1 MIKLLI
7 CTYSTSHAVRIFFK
21 EVFMIN
27 KTDYETVAFNQLEML
42 RNEINRTKMN
52 RKLFNKI
59 DNYYVLCIYEQ
70 QKIASNDHNSKAITL
85 TKNVISSSFVIWDH
99 TYKESEQLFMNLR
112 ITSRNRVII
121 EISKNI
127 VSLLLQKYE
136 DHLTEAQ
143 RNKSTHNTALLFE
156 QYVHRVEEMI
166 KANTFLGDD
175 TVWEELC
182 SWSQVYLTEWILEE
196 LESMYGFDTM
206 FQMSTQEL
214 NELFYQQLTKNLASN
229 ETFLSKYTNLV
240 NNYMTDWFY
249 KISAAMKLADLTAAE
264 IEGMLQIATPNNQ
277 DALSL
282 SKMITSTLGVDQHLH
297 VMNNAPYQY
306 VREALYKN
314 SFHRLDN
321 TPWPTTPLY
330 KGNLE
335 GIIQIRPFHI
345 SEVAIPPQWLIEKA
359 YNQAQQLTDLDV
371 DMFDALCSIF
381 LSKARHTEDII
392 EIHFND
398 LLMIRGLKPKLG
410 GEGRRGGYEQQ
421 QKDKVLQSLTKI
433 QSLWLELNKATV
445 YEKGKAVQTQLQGRT
460 FLFVDD
466 NRNEYDI
473 AKLDKQKTFT
483 FTVDKVFT
491 KYLYGSGR
499 QIALLP
505 IQTLHYNPYSQKW
518 EKRLAR
524 YLSWRWRTQARKG
537 DFLQP
542 NKIRTLLEAIGETV
556 NERTPSRTRDRLEKA
571 LDQLLEDGVLSAWHY
586 HKWDES
592 IANNKGWVRL
602 WLDSTI
608 LVEPPEIIKEQYRSI
623 EKTKNTV
630 HYAIDIQDNAQHKA
644 KGATIGKQL
653 RSIRKQFDLSLLQVA
668 EELEISS
675 SYISNIERGIKT
687 PSVKIQNNINR
698 WLQKFY

>member
-1 MIKLLI
+1 
-7 CTYSTSHAVRIFFK
+7 
-21 EVFMIN
+21 MIN
-27 KTDYETVAFNQLEML
+27 KNDYENVAFNQLEML

-52 RKLFNKI
+52 RNLFNKI

-70 QKIASNDHNSKAITL
+70 QKIASNDNTTKAITL
-85 TKNVISSSFVIWDH
+85 TKNVISNSFVIWDR

-112 ITSRNRVII
+112 ISSRNRVII
-121 EISKNI
+121 EIAKNI
-127 VSLLLQKYE
+127 VSFLLQKYE
-136 DHLTEAQ
+136 DQLNESQ
-143 RNKSTHNTALLFE
+143 KRKSTHRNALQLE
-156 QYVHRVEEMI
+156 KYVLRMEHII
-166 KANTFLGDD
+166 KANTFLGED
-175 TVWEELC
+175 TAWEEFC
-182 SWSQVYLTEWILEE
+182 SWFQVYLTEWVLEE
-196 LESMYGFDTM
+196 LESLIGYEMMD
-206 FQMSTQEL
+206 QMSNEEL
-214 NELFYQQLTKNLASN
+214 NEVFYQQMTKNLSSN
-229 ETFLSKYTNLV
+229 DTFISKYTNIV
-240 NNYMTDWFY
+240 NNYMTEWFHN
-249 KISAAMKLADLTAAE
+249 IIASMKLAVLTVEE
-264 IEGMLQIATPNNQ
+264 IESMLQITASKNQ
-277 DALSL
+277 DSQPL
-282 SKMITSTLGVDQHLH
+282 SKTIAFTLGVEHHLH

-314 SFHRLDN
+314 SFQN
-321 TPWPTTPLY
+321 IETTPWPTTPLY

-335 GIIQIRPFHI
+335 GIIQIRPYHTTEHSF
-345 SEVAIPPQWLIEKA
+345 ATQLLIEKA
-359 YNQAQQLTDLDV
+359 HNQAQNLTDLDV

-381 LSKARHTEDII
+381 LSKARYTEDII
-392 EIHFND
+392 EIHFTD

-460 FLFVDD
+460 FLFVDH

-473 AKLDKQKTFT
+473 AQLDNQKTFT

-524 YLSWRWRTQARKG
+524 YFSWRWRTQARKG

-542 NKIRTLLEAIGETV
+542 NKIRTLLEAIGENV

-586 HKWDES
+586 HKWDET

-602 WLDSTI
+602 WLDATI

-623 EKTKNTV
+623 EKTKSTT
-630 HYAIDIQDNAQHKA
+630 HYALDFQDSAQHKA
-644 KGATIGKQL
+644 KGATIGNQL
-653 RSIRKQFDLSLLQVA
+653 RAIRKQFNLSLLQVS
-668 EELEISS
+668 EELEISP
-675 SYISNIERGIKT
+675 SYISNIERGVKT
-687 PSVKIQNNINR
+687 PSVKIQTNISR
-698 WLQKFY
+698 WLQKFI

>member
-1 MIKLLI
+1 
-7 CTYSTSHAVRIFFK
+7 
-21 EVFMIN
+21 MIN
-27 KTDYETVAFNQLEML
+27 KNDYENVAFNQLEML

-52 RKLFNKI
+52 RNLFNKI

-70 QKIASNDHNSKAITL
+70 QKIASNDNTTKAITL
-85 TKNVISSSFVIWDH
+85 TKNVISNSFVIWDR

-112 ITSRNRVII
+112 ISSRNRVIT
-121 EISKNI
+121 EIAKNI
-127 VSLLLQKYE
+127 VAFLLQKYE
-136 DHLTEAQ
+136 DQLNESQ
-143 RNKSTHNTALLFE
+143 KRKSTHRNALPFE
-156 QYVHRVEEMI
+156 KYVHRMEHII
-166 KANTFLGDD
+166 KANTFLGED
-175 TVWEELC
+175 TAWEEFC
-182 SWSQVYLTEWILEE
+182 SWFQVYLTEWVLEE
-196 LESMYGFDTM
+196 LESLIGYEMMD
-206 FQMSTQEL
+206 QMSNQEL
-214 NELFYQQLTKNLASN
+214 NEVFYQQMTKNLSSN
-229 ETFLSKYTNLV
+229 DTFISKYTNIV
-240 NNYMTDWFY
+240 NNYMTEWFHN
-249 KISAAMKLADLTAAE
+249 IIESMKLAILTVEE
-264 IEGMLQIATPNNQ
+264 IESMLQITTPKNQ
-277 DALSL
+277 GALPLSKTIALSL
-282 SKMITSTLGVDQHLH
+282 GVEHHLH

-314 SFHRLDN
+314 SFQN
-321 TPWPTTPLY
+321 IETTPWPTTPLY

-335 GIIQIRPFHI
+335 GIIQIRPYHTTENPF
-345 SEVAIPPQWLIEKA
+345 ATQLLIEKA
-359 YNQAQQLTDLDV
+359 HNQAQNLTDLDV

-381 LSKARHTEDII
+381 LSKARYTEDII
-392 EIHFND
+392 EIHFTD
-398 LLMIRGLKPKLG
+398 LLVIRGLKPKLG

-460 FLFVDD
+460 FLFVDH

-473 AKLDKQKTFT
+473 AQLDKQKTLT

-524 YLSWRWRTQARKG
+524 YFSWRWRTQARKG

-542 NKIRTLLEAIGETV
+542 NKIRTLLEAIGENV

-586 HKWDES
+586 HKWDET

-608 LVEPPEIIKEQYRSI
+608 LVEPPEIIKNQYRSI
-623 EKTKNTV
+623 EKTKSTT
-630 HYAIDIQDNAQHKA
+630 HYALDFQDSAQHKA
-644 KGATIGKQL
+644 KGATFGNQL
-653 RSIRKQFDLSLLQVA
+653 RAIRKQFNLSLLQVS
-668 EELEISS
+668 EELEISP
-675 SYISNIERGIKT
+675 SYISNIERGVKT
-687 PSVKIQNNINR
+687 PSVKIQNNISR
-698 WLQKFY
+698 WLQKFI

>member
-1 MIKLLI
+1 
-7 CTYSTSHAVRIFFK
+7 
-21 EVFMIN
+21 MIN
-27 KTDYETVAFNQLEML
+27 KNDYENVAFNQLEML

-52 RKLFNKI
+52 RNLFNKI

-70 QKIASNDHNSKAITL
+70 QKIASNDHATKASTL
-85 TKNVISSSFVIWDH
+85 TKNVITNSFVIWDH

-112 ITSRNRVII
+112 ISSRNRVIT
-121 EISKNI
+121 EIAKNI
-127 VSLLLQKYE
+127 VSFLLQQYE
-136 DHLTEAQ
+136 DQLNESQ
-143 RNKSTHNTALLFE
+143 KRKSTHRNALQVE
-156 QYVHRVEEMI
+156 KYIHRMENMI
-166 KANTFLGDD
+166 KANTFLGED
-175 TVWEELC
+175 TAWEEFC
-182 SWSQVYLTEWILEE
+182 SWFQVYLTEWVLEE
-196 LESMYGFDTM
+196 LESLIGYDMM
-206 FQMSTQEL
+206 NQMSNEDL
-214 NELFYQQLTKNLASN
+214 NEVFYQQMTKNLSSN
-229 ETFLSKYTNLV
+229 DMFISKYTNIV
-240 NNYMTDWFY
+240 NNYMTEWFHN
-249 KISAAMKLADLTAAE
+249 IIESMKLAILTTEE
-264 IEGMLQIATPNNQ
+264 IESMLQITIPKNH
-277 DALSL
+277 DTLPLSKSIALSL
-282 SKMITSTLGVDQHLH
+282 GVEQHLH

-314 SFHRLDN
+314 NFQRIEN

-335 GIIQIRPFHI
+335 GIIQIRPFQPTEH
-345 SEVAIPPQWLIEKA
+345 SFATQLLIEKA
-359 YNQAQQLTDLDV
+359 QNQAQSLTDLDV

-381 LSKARHTEDII
+381 LSKARYTEDII
-392 EIHFND
+392 EIHFTD

-460 FLFVDD
+460 FLFVDH

-473 AKLDKQKTFT
+473 AQLDKHKTFT

-524 YLSWRWRTQARKG
+524 YFSWRWRTQARKG

-542 NKIRTLLEAIGETV
+542 NKIRTLLEAIGENV

-586 HKWDES
+586 HKWDET

-608 LVEPPEIIKEQYRSI
+608 LVEPPEIIKDQYRSI
-623 EKTKNTV
+623 EKTKSSS
-630 HYAIDIQDNAQHKA
+630 HYSINFQDSAQHKA
-644 KGATIGKQL
+644 KGVTIGNQL
-653 RSIRKQFDLSLLQVA
+653 RAIRKQFNLSLLQVS
-668 EELEISS
+668 EELEISP
-675 SYISNIERGIKT
+675 SYISNIERGVKT
-687 PSVKIQNNINR
+687 PSVKIQNNISR
-698 WLQKFY
+698 WMQKFM

>member
-1 MIKLLI
+1 
-7 CTYSTSHAVRIFFK
+7 
-21 EVFMIN
+21 MIN
-27 KTDYETVAFNQLEML
+27 KNDYENVAFNQLEML

-52 RKLFNKI
+52 RNLFNKI

-70 QKIASNDHNSKAITL
+70 QKIASNDHATKASTL
-85 TKNVISSSFVIWDH
+85 TKNVITNSFVIWDH

-112 ITSRNRVII
+112 ISSRNRVIT
-121 EISKNI
+121 EIAKNI
-127 VSLLLQKYE
+127 VSFLLQQYE
-136 DHLTEAQ
+136 DQLNESQ
-143 RNKSTHNTALLFE
+143 KRKSTHRNALQVE
-156 QYVHRVEEMI
+156 KYIHRMENMI
-166 KANTFLGDD
+166 KANTFLGED
-175 TVWEELC
+175 TAWEEFC
-182 SWSQVYLTEWILEE
+182 SWFQVYLTEWVLEE
-196 LESMYGFDTM
+196 LESLIGYDMM
-206 FQMSTQEL
+206 NQMSNEDL
-214 NELFYQQLTKNLASN
+214 NEVFYQQMTKNLSSN
-229 ETFLSKYTNLV
+229 DMFISKYTNIV
-240 NNYMTDWFY
+240 NNYMTEWFHN
-249 KISAAMKLADLTAAE
+249 IIESMKLAILTTEE
-264 IEGMLQIATPNNQ
+264 IESMLQITTPKNH
-277 DALSL
+277 DTLPLSKSIALSL
-282 SKMITSTLGVDQHLH
+282 GVEQHLH

-314 SFHRLDN
+314 NFQRIEN

-335 GIIQIRPFHI
+335 GIIQIRPFQL
-345 SEVAIPPQWLIEKA
+345 SEHSFATQLLIEKA
-359 YNQAQQLTDLDV
+359 QNQAQSLTDLDV

-381 LSKARHTEDII
+381 LSKARYTEDII
-392 EIHFND
+392 EIHFTD

-460 FLFVDD
+460 FLFVDH

-473 AKLDKQKTFT
+473 AQLDKHKTFT

-524 YLSWRWRTQARKG
+524 YFSWRWRTQARKG

-542 NKIRTLLEAIGETV
+542 NKIRTLLEAIGENV

-586 HKWDES
+586 HKWDET

-608 LVEPPEIIKEQYRSI
+608 LVEPPEIIKDQYRSI
-623 EKTKNTV
+623 EKTKSPS
-630 HYAIDIQDNAQHKA
+630 HYSINFQDSAQHKA
-644 KGATIGKQL
+644 KGITIGNQL
-653 RSIRKQFDLSLLQVA
+653 RAIRKQFNLSLLQVS
-668 EELEISS
+668 EELEISP
-675 SYISNIERGIKT
+675 SYISNIERGVKT
-687 PSVKIQNNINR
+687 PSVKIQNNISR
-698 WLQKFY
+698 WMQKFM

>member
-1 MIKLLI
+1 
-7 CTYSTSHAVRIFFK
+7 
-21 EVFMIN
+21 MIN
-27 KTDYETVAFNQLEML
+27 KNDYENVAFNQLEML

-52 RKLFNKI
+52 RNLFNKI

-70 QKIASNDHNSKAITL
+70 QKIASNDHATKASTL
-85 TKNVISSSFVIWDH
+85 TKNVITNSFVIWDH

-112 ITSRNRVII
+112 ISSRNRVIT
-121 EISKNI
+121 EIAKNI
-127 VSLLLQKYE
+127 VSFLLQQYE
-136 DHLTEAQ
+136 DQLNESQ
-143 RNKSTHNTALLFE
+143 KRKSTHRNALQVE
-156 QYVHRVEEMI
+156 KYIHRMENMI
-166 KANTFLGDD
+166 KANTFLGED
-175 TVWEELC
+175 TAWEEFC
-182 SWSQVYLTEWILEE
+182 SWFQVYLTEWVLEE
-196 LESMYGFDTM
+196 LESLIGYDMM
-206 FQMSTQEL
+206 NQMSNEDL
-214 NELFYQQLTKNLASN
+214 NEIFYQQMTKNLSSN
-229 ETFLSKYTNLV
+229 DMFISKYTNIV
-240 NNYMTDWFY
+240 NNYMTEWFHN
-249 KISAAMKLADLTAAE
+249 IIESMKLAILTTEE
-264 IEGMLQIATPNNQ
+264 IESMLQITTPKNH
-277 DALSL
+277 DTLPLSKSIALSL
-282 SKMITSTLGVDQHLH
+282 GVEQHLH

-314 SFHRLDN
+314 NFQRIEN

-335 GIIQIRPFHI
+335 GIIQIRPFQP
-345 SEVAIPPQWLIEKA
+345 SEHSFATQLLIEKA
-359 YNQAQQLTDLDV
+359 QNQAQSLTDLDV

-381 LSKARHTEDII
+381 LSKARYTEDII
-392 EIHFND
+392 EIHFTD

-460 FLFVDD
+460 FLFVDH

-473 AKLDKQKTFT
+473 AQLDKHKTFT

-524 YLSWRWRTQARKG
+524 YFSWRWRTQARKG

-542 NKIRTLLEAIGETV
+542 NKIRTLLEAIGENV

-586 HKWDES
+586 HKWDET

-608 LVEPPEIIKEQYRSI
+608 LVEPPEIIKDQYRSI
-623 EKTKNTV
+623 EKTKSTS
-630 HYAIDIQDNAQHKA
+630 HYSINFQDSAQHKA
-644 KGATIGKQL
+644 KGVTIGNQL
-653 RSIRKQFDLSLLQVA
+653 RAIRKQFNLSLLQVS
-668 EELEISS
+668 EELEISP
-675 SYISNIERGIKT
+675 SYISNIERGVKT
-687 PSVKIQNNINR
+687 PSVKIQNNISR
-698 WLQKFY
+698 WMQKFM

>member
-1 MIKLLI
+1 
-7 CTYSTSHAVRIFFK
+7 
-21 EVFMIN
+21 MIN
-27 KTDYETVAFNQLEML
+27 KNDYENVAFNQLEML

-52 RKLFNKI
+52 RNLFNKI

-70 QKIASNDHNSKAITL
+70 QKIASNDHATKASTL
-85 TKNVISSSFVIWDH
+85 TKNVITNSFVIWDH

-112 ITSRNRVII
+112 ISSRNRVIT
-121 EISKNI
+121 EIAKNI
-127 VSLLLQKYE
+127 VSFLLQQYE
-136 DHLTEAQ
+136 DQLNESLK
-143 RNKSTHNTALLFE
+143 RKSTHRNALQVE
-156 QYVHRVEEMI
+156 KYIHRMENMI
-166 KANTFLGDD
+166 KANTFLGED
-175 TVWEELC
+175 TAWEEFC
-182 SWSQVYLTEWILEE
+182 SWFQVYLTEWVLEE
-196 LESMYGFDTM
+196 LESLIGYDMM
-206 FQMSTQEL
+206 NQMSNEDL
-214 NELFYQQLTKNLASN
+214 NEVFYQQMTKNLSSN
-229 ETFLSKYTNLV
+229 DMFISKYTNIV
-240 NNYMTDWFY
+240 NNYMTEWFHN
-249 KISAAMKLADLTAAE
+249 IIESMKLAILTTEE
-264 IEGMLQIATPNNQ
+264 IESMLQITTPKNH
-277 DALSL
+277 DTLPLSKSIALSL
-282 SKMITSTLGVDQHLH
+282 GVEQHLH

-314 SFHRLDN
+314 NFQRIEN

-335 GIIQIRPFHI
+335 GIIQIRPFQP
-345 SEVAIPPQWLIEKA
+345 SEHSFATQLLIEKA
-359 YNQAQQLTDLDV
+359 QNQAQSLTDLDV

-381 LSKARHTEDII
+381 LSKARYTEDII
-392 EIHFND
+392 EIHFTD

-460 FLFVDD
+460 FLFVDH

-473 AKLDKQKTFT
+473 AQLDKHKTFT

-524 YLSWRWRTQARKG
+524 YFSWRWRTQARKG

-542 NKIRTLLEAIGETV
+542 NKIRTLLEAIGENV

-586 HKWDES
+586 HKWDET

-608 LVEPPEIIKEQYRSI
+608 LVEPPEIIKDQYRSI
-623 EKTKNTV
+623 EKTKSPS
-630 HYAIDIQDNAQHKA
+630 HYSINFQDSAQHKA
-644 KGATIGKQL
+644 KGVTIGNQL
-653 RSIRKQFDLSLLQVA
+653 RAIRKQFNLSLLQVS
-668 EELEISS
+668 EELEISP
-675 SYISNIERGIKT
+675 SYISNIERGVKT
-687 PSVKIQNNINR
+687 PSVKIQNNISR
-698 WLQKFY
+698 WMQKFM

>member
-1 MIKLLI
+1 
-7 CTYSTSHAVRIFFK
+7 
-21 EVFMIN
+21 MIN
-27 KTDYETVAFNQLEML
+27 KNDYENVAFNQLEML

-52 RKLFNKI
+52 RNLFNKI

-70 QKIASNDHNSKAITL
+70 QKIASNDHATKASTL
-85 TKNVISSSFVIWDH
+85 TKNVITNSFVIWDH

-112 ITSRNRVII
+112 ISSRNRVIT
-121 EISKNI
+121 EIAKNI
-127 VSLLLQKYE
+127 VSFLLQQYE
-136 DHLTEAQ
+136 DQLNESLK
-143 RNKSTHNTALLFE
+143 RKSTHRNALQVE
-156 QYVHRVEEMI
+156 KYIHRMENMI
-166 KANTFLGDD
+166 KANTFLGED
-175 TVWEELC
+175 TAWEEFC
-182 SWSQVYLTEWILEE
+182 SWFQVYLTEWVLEE
-196 LESMYGFDTM
+196 LESLIGYDMM
-206 FQMSTQEL
+206 NQMSNEDL
-214 NELFYQQLTKNLASN
+214 NEVFYQQMTKNLSSN
-229 ETFLSKYTNLV
+229 DMFISKYTNIV
-240 NNYMTDWFY
+240 NNYMTEWFHN
-249 KISAAMKLADLTAAE
+249 IIESMKLAILTTEE
-264 IEGMLQIATPNNQ
+264 IESMLQITTPKNH
-277 DALSL
+277 DTLPLSKSIALSL
-282 SKMITSTLGVDQHLH
+282 GVEQHLH

-314 SFHRLDN
+314 NFQHIEN

-335 GIIQIRPFHI
+335 GIIQIRPFQP
-345 SEVAIPPQWLIEKA
+345 SEHSFATQLLIEKA
-359 YNQAQQLTDLDV
+359 QNQAQSLTDLDV

-381 LSKARHTEDII
+381 LSKARYTEDII
-392 EIHFND
+392 EIHFTD

-460 FLFVDD
+460 FLFVDH

-473 AKLDKQKTFT
+473 AQLDKHKTFT

-524 YLSWRWRTQARKG
+524 YFSWRWRTQARKG

-542 NKIRTLLEAIGETV
+542 NKIRTLLEAIGENV

-586 HKWDES
+586 HKWDET

-608 LVEPPEIIKEQYRSI
+608 LVEPPEIIKDQYRSI
-623 EKTKNTV
+623 EKTKSTS
-630 HYAIDIQDNAQHKA
+630 HYSINFQDSAQHRA
-644 KGATIGKQL
+644 KGVTIGNQL
-653 RSIRKQFDLSLLQVA
+653 RAIRKQFNLSLLQVS
-668 EELEISS
+668 EELEISP
-675 SYISNIERGIKT
+675 SYISNIERGVKT
-687 PSVKIQNNINR
+687 PSVKIQNNISR
-698 WLQKFY
+698 WMQKFM

>member
-1 MIKLLI
+1 
-7 CTYSTSHAVRIFFK
+7 
-21 EVFMIN
+21 MIN
-27 KTDYETVAFNQLEML
+27 KNDYENVAFNQLEML

-52 RKLFNKI
+52 RNLFNKI

-70 QKIASNDHNSKAITL
+70 QKIASNNNTTKAITL
-85 TKNVISSSFVIWDH
+85 TKNVISNSFVIWDR

-112 ITSRNRVII
+112 ISSRNRVIT
-121 EISKNI
+121 EIAKNI
-127 VSLLLQKYE
+127 VSFLLQKYE
-136 DHLTEAQ
+136 DQLNESQ
-143 RNKSTHNTALLFE
+143 KRKSTHRNALQFE
-156 QYVHRVEEMI
+156 KYVHRMEHII
-166 KANTFLGDD
+166 KANTFLGED
-175 TVWEELC
+175 TAWEEFC
-182 SWSQVYLTEWILEE
+182 SWFQVYLTEWVLEE
-196 LESMYGFDTM
+196 LESLIGYEMMD
-206 FQMSTQEL
+206 QMSNQEL
-214 NELFYQQLTKNLASN
+214 NEVFYQQMTKNLSSN
-229 ETFLSKYTNLV
+229 DTFISKYTNIV
-240 NNYMTDWFY
+240 NNYMTEWFHN
-249 KISAAMKLADLTAAE
+249 IIESMKLAILTVEE
-264 IEGMLQIATPNNQ
+264 IESMLQITTPKNQ
-277 DALSL
+277 DALPL
-282 SKMITSTLGVDQHLH
+282 SKTIAFSLGVEHQLH

-314 SFHRLDN
+314 SFQN
-321 TPWPTTPLY
+321 IETTPWPTTPLY

-335 GIIQIRPFHI
+335 GIIQIRPYHTTENPFATQL
-345 SEVAIPPQWLIEKA
+345 SIEKA
-359 YNQAQQLTDLDV
+359 YNQAQNLTDLDV

-381 LSKARHTEDII
+381 LSKARYTEDII
-392 EIHFND
+392 EIHFTD
-398 LLMIRGLKPKLG
+398 LLVIRGLKPKLG

-460 FLFVDD
+460 FLFVDH

-473 AKLDKQKTFT
+473 AQLDKQKTFT

-524 YLSWRWRTQARKG
+524 YFSWRWRTQARKG

-542 NKIRTLLEAIGETV
+542 NKIRTLLEAIGENV
-556 NERTPSRTRDRLEKA
+556 NERTPSRTRDRFEKA

-586 HKWDES
+586 HKWDET

-608 LVEPPEIIKEQYRSI
+608 LVEPPEIIKNQYRSI
-623 EKTKNTV
+623 EKTKSTT
-630 HYAIDIQDNAQHKA
+630 HYALDFQDSAQHKA
-644 KGATIGKQL
+644 KGATIGNQL
-653 RSIRKQFDLSLLQVA
+653 RAIRKQFNLSLLQVS
-668 EELEISS
+668 EELEISP
-675 SYISNIERGIKT
+675 SYISNIERGLKT
-687 PSVKIQNNINR
+687 PSVKIQNNISR
-698 WLQKFY
+698 WMQKFI

>member
-1 MIKLLI
+1 
-7 CTYSTSHAVRIFFK
+7 
-21 EVFMIN
+21 MIN
-27 KTDYETVAFNQLEML
+27 KNDYENVAFNQLEML

-52 RKLFNKI
+52 RNLFNKI

-70 QKIASNDHNSKAITL
+70 QKIASNDNTTKAITL
-85 TKNVISSSFVIWDH
+85 TKNVISSSFVIWDR

-112 ITSRNRVII
+112 ISSRNRVIT
-121 EISKNI
+121 EIAKNI
-127 VSLLLQKYE
+127 VSFLLQKYE
-136 DHLTEAQ
+136 DQLNESQ
-143 RNKSTHNTALLFE
+143 KRKSTHRNALQFE
-156 QYVHRVEEMI
+156 KYVHRMEHII
-166 KANTFLGDD
+166 KANTFLGED
-175 TVWEELC
+175 TAWEEFC
-182 SWSQVYLTEWILEE
+182 SWFQVYLTEWILEE
-196 LESMYGFDTM
+196 LEILIGYEMMD
-206 FQMSTQEL
+206 QMSNQEL
-214 NELFYQQLTKNLASN
+214 NEVFYQQMTKNLSSN
-229 ETFLSKYTNLV
+229 DTFISKYTNIV
-240 NNYMTDWFY
+240 NNYMTEWFHN
-249 KISAAMKLADLTAAE
+249 IIESMKLAILTVEE
-264 IEGMLQIATPNNQ
+264 IESMLQITTPKNQ
-277 DALSL
+277 DALPL
-282 SKMITSTLGVDQHLH
+282 SKTIALSLGVEHHLH

-314 SFHRLDN
+314 SFQN
-321 TPWPTTPLY
+321 IETTPWPTTPLY

-335 GIIQIRPFHI
+335 GIIQIRPYHTTKNPF
-345 SEVAIPPQWLIEKA
+345 ATQLLIEKA
-359 YNQAQQLTDLDV
+359 HKQAQNLTDLDV

-381 LSKARHTEDII
+381 LSKARYTEDII
-392 EIHFND
+392 EIHFTD
-398 LLMIRGLKPKLG
+398 LLVIRGLKPKLG

-460 FLFVDD
+460 FLFVDY

-473 AKLDKQKTFT
+473 AQLDKQKTFT

-524 YLSWRWRTQARKG
+524 YFSWRWRTQARKG

-542 NKIRTLLEAIGETV
+542 NKIRTLLEAIGENV

-586 HKWDES
+586 HKWDET

-608 LVEPPEIIKEQYRSI
+608 LVEPPEIIKNQYRSI
-623 EKTKNTV
+623 EKTKSTT
-630 HYAIDIQDNAQHKA
+630 HYALDFQDSAQHKA
-644 KGATIGKQL
+644 KGATIGNQL
-653 RSIRKQFDLSLLQVA
+653 RAIRKQFNLSLLQVS
-668 EELEISS
+668 EELEISP

-687 PSVKIQNNINR
+687 PSVKIQNNISR
-698 WLQKFY
+698 WLQKFI

>member
-1 MIKLLI
+1 
-7 CTYSTSHAVRIFFK
+7 
-21 EVFMIN
+21 MIN
-27 KTDYETVAFNQLEML
+27 KNDYENVAFNQLEML

-52 RKLFNKI
+52 RNLFNKI

-70 QKIASNDHNSKAITL
+70 QKIASNDHATKASTL
-85 TKNVISSSFVIWDH
+85 TKNVITNSFVIWDH

-112 ITSRNRVII
+112 ISSRNRVIT
-121 EISKNI
+121 EIAKNI
-127 VSLLLQKYE
+127 VSFLLQQYE
-136 DHLTEAQ
+136 DQLNESQ
-143 RNKSTHNTALLFE
+143 KRKSTHRNALQVE
-156 QYVHRVEEMI
+156 KYIHRMENMI
-166 KANTFLGDD
+166 KANTFLGED
-175 TVWEELC
+175 TAWEEFC
-182 SWSQVYLTEWILEE
+182 SWFQVYLTEWVLEE
-196 LESMYGFDTM
+196 LESLIGYDMM
-206 FQMSTQEL
+206 NQMSNEDL
-214 NELFYQQLTKNLASN
+214 NEVFYQQMTKNLSSN
-229 ETFLSKYTNLV
+229 DMFISKYTNIV
-240 NNYMTDWFY
+240 NNYMTEWFHN
-249 KISAAMKLADLTAAE
+249 IIESMKLAILTTEE
-264 IEGMLQIATPNNQ
+264 IESMLQITTPKNH
-277 DALSL
+277 DTLPLSKSIALSL
-282 SKMITSTLGVDQHLH
+282 GVEQHLH

-314 SFHRLDN
+314 NFQRIEN

-335 GIIQIRPFHI
+335 GIIQIRPFQP
-345 SEVAIPPQWLIEKA
+345 SEHSFATQLLIEKA
-359 YNQAQQLTDLDV
+359 QNQAQSLTDLDV

-381 LSKARHTEDII
+381 LSKARYTEDII
-392 EIHFND
+392 EIHFTD

-460 FLFVDD
+460 FLFIDH

-473 AKLDKQKTFT
+473 AQLDKHKTFT

-524 YLSWRWRTQARKG
+524 YFSWRWRTQARKG

-542 NKIRTLLEAIGETV
+542 NKIRTLLEAIGENV

-586 HKWDES
+586 HKWDET

-608 LVEPPEIIKEQYRSI
+608 LVEPPEIIKDQYRSI
-623 EKTKNTV
+623 EKTKSPS
-630 HYAIDIQDNAQHKA
+630 HYSINFQDSAQHKA
-644 KGATIGKQL
+644 KGVTIGNQL
-653 RSIRKQFDLSLLQVA
+653 RAIRKQFNLSLLQVS
-668 EELEISS
+668 EELEISP
-675 SYISNIERGIKT
+675 SYISNIERGVKT
-687 PSVKIQNNINR
+687 PSVKIQNNISR
-698 WLQKFY
+698 WMQKFM

>member
-1 MIKLLI
+1 
-7 CTYSTSHAVRIFFK
+7 
-21 EVFMIN
+21 MIN
-27 KTDYETVAFNQLEML
+27 KNDYENVAFNQLEML

-52 RKLFNKI
+52 RNLFNKI

-70 QKIASNDHNSKAITL
+70 QKIASNDHATKASTL
-85 TKNVISSSFVIWDH
+85 TKNVITNSFVIWDH

-112 ITSRNRVII
+112 ISSRNRVIT
-121 EISKNI
+121 EIAKNI
-127 VSLLLQKYE
+127 VSFLLQQYE
-136 DHLTEAQ
+136 DQLNESLK
-143 RNKSTHNTALLFE
+143 RKSTHRNALQVE
-156 QYVHRVEEMI
+156 KYIHRMENMI
-166 KANTFLGDD
+166 KANTFLGED
-175 TVWEELC
+175 TAWEEFC
-182 SWSQVYLTEWILEE
+182 SWFQVYLTEWVLEE
-196 LESMYGFDTM
+196 LESLIGYDMM
-206 FQMSTQEL
+206 NQMSNEDL
-214 NELFYQQLTKNLASN
+214 NEVFYQQMTKNLSSN
-229 ETFLSKYTNLV
+229 DMFISKYTNIV
-240 NNYMTDWFY
+240 NNYMTEWFHN
-249 KISAAMKLADLTAAE
+249 IIESMKLAILTTEE
-264 IEGMLQIATPNNQ
+264 IESMLQITTPKNH
-277 DALSL
+277 DTLPLSKSIALSL
-282 SKMITSTLGVDQHLH
+282 GVEQHLH

-314 SFHRLDN
+314 NFQHIEN

-335 GIIQIRPFHI
+335 GIIQIRPFQP
-345 SEVAIPPQWLIEKA
+345 SEHSFATQLLIEKA
-359 YNQAQQLTDLDV
+359 QNQAQSLTDLDV

-381 LSKARHTEDII
+381 LSKARYTEDII
-392 EIHFND
+392 EIHFTD

-460 FLFVDD
+460 FLFVDH

-473 AKLDKQKTFT
+473 AQLDKHKTFT

-524 YLSWRWRTQARKG
+524 YFSWRWRTQARKG

-542 NKIRTLLEAIGETV
+542 NKIRTLLEAIGENV

-586 HKWDES
+586 HKWDET

-608 LVEPPEIIKEQYRSI
+608 LVEPPEIIKDQYRSI
-623 EKTKNTV
+623 EKTKSPS
-630 HYAIDIQDNAQHKA
+630 HYSINFQDSAQHKA
-644 KGATIGKQL
+644 KGVTIGNQL
-653 RSIRKQFDLSLLQVA
+653 RAIRKQFNLSLLQVS
-668 EELEISS
+668 EELEISP
-675 SYISNIERGIKT
+675 SYISNIERGVKT
-687 PSVKIQNNINR
+687 PSVKIQNNISR
-698 WLQKFY
+698 WMQKFM

>member
-1 MIKLLI
+1 
-7 CTYSTSHAVRIFFK
+7 
-21 EVFMIN
+21 MIN
-27 KTDYETVAFNQLEML
+27 KNDYENVAFNQLEML

-52 RKLFNKI
+52 RNLFNKI

-70 QKIASNDHNSKAITL
+70 QKIASNDHATKASTL
-85 TKNVISSSFVIWDH
+85 TKNVITNSFVIWDH

-112 ITSRNRVII
+112 ISSRNRVIT
-121 EISKNI
+121 EIAKNI
-127 VSLLLQKYE
+127 VSFLLQQYE
-136 DHLTEAQ
+136 DQLNESQ
-143 RNKSTHNTALLFE
+143 KRKSTHRNALQVE
-156 QYVHRVEEMI
+156 KYIHRMENMI
-166 KANTFLGDD
+166 KANTFLGED
-175 TVWEELC
+175 TAWEEFC
-182 SWSQVYLTEWILEE
+182 SWFQVYLTEWVLEE
-196 LESMYGFDTM
+196 LESLIGYDMM
-206 FQMSTQEL
+206 NQMSNEDL
-214 NELFYQQLTKNLASN
+214 NEVFYQQMTKNLSSN
-229 ETFLSKYTNLV
+229 DMFISKYTNIV
-240 NNYMTDWFY
+240 NNYMTEWFHN
-249 KISAAMKLADLTAAE
+249 IIESMKLAILTTEE
-264 IEGMLQIATPNNQ
+264 IESMLQITTPKNH
-277 DALSL
+277 DTLPLSKSIALSL
-282 SKMITSTLGVDQHLH
+282 GVEQHLH

-314 SFHRLDN
+314 NFQHIEN

-335 GIIQIRPFHI
+335 GIIQIRPFQP
-345 SEVAIPPQWLIEKA
+345 SEHSFATQLLIEKA
-359 YNQAQQLTDLDV
+359 QNQAQSLTDLDV

-381 LSKARHTEDII
+381 LSKARYTEDII
-392 EIHFND
+392 EIHFTD

-460 FLFVDD
+460 FLFVDH

-473 AKLDKQKTFT
+473 AQLDKHKTFT

-524 YLSWRWRTQARKG
+524 YFSWRWRTQARKG

-542 NKIRTLLEAIGETV
+542 NKIRTLLEAIGENV

-586 HKWDES
+586 HKWNET

-608 LVEPPEIIKEQYRSI
+608 LVEPPEIIKDQYRSI
-623 EKTKNTV
+623 EKTKSPS
-630 HYAIDIQDNAQHKA
+630 HYSINFQDSAQHKA
-644 KGATIGKQL
+644 KGVTIGNQL
-653 RSIRKQFDLSLLQVA
+653 RAIRKQFNLSLLQVS
-668 EELEISS
+668 EELEISP
-675 SYISNIERGIKT
+675 SYISNIERGVKT
-687 PSVKIQNNINR
+687 PSVKIQNNISR
-698 WLQKFY
+698 WMQKFM

>member
-1 MIKLLI
+1 
-7 CTYSTSHAVRIFFK
+7 
-21 EVFMIN
+21 MIN
-27 KTDYETVAFNQLEML
+27 KNDYENVAFNQLEML

-52 RKLFNKI
+52 RNLFNKI

-70 QKIASNDHNSKAITL
+70 QKIASNDHATKASTL
-85 TKNVISSSFVIWDH
+85 TKNVITNSFVIWDH

-112 ITSRNRVII
+112 ISSRNRVIT
-121 EISKNI
+121 EIAKNI
-127 VSLLLQKYE
+127 VSFLLQQYE
-136 DHLTEAQ
+136 DQLNESQ
-143 RNKSTHNTALLFE
+143 KRKSTHRNALQVE
-156 QYVHRVEEMI
+156 KYIHRMENMI
-166 KANTFLGDD
+166 KANTFLGED
-175 TVWEELC
+175 TAWEEFC
-182 SWSQVYLTEWILEE
+182 SWFQVYLTEWVLEE
-196 LESMYGFDTM
+196 LESLIGYDMM
-206 FQMSTQEL
+206 NQMSNEDL
-214 NELFYQQLTKNLASN
+214 NEVFYQQMTKNLSSN
-229 ETFLSKYTNLV
+229 DMFISKYTNIV
-240 NNYMTDWFY
+240 NNYMTEWFHN
-249 KISAAMKLADLTAAE
+249 IIESMKLAILTTEE
-264 IEGMLQIATPNNQ
+264 IESMLQITTPKNH
-277 DALSL
+277 DTLPLSKSIALSL
-282 SKMITSTLGVDQHLH
+282 GVEQHLH

-314 SFHRLDN
+314 NFQRIEN

-335 GIIQIRPFHI
+335 GIIQIRPFQP
-345 SEVAIPPQWLIEKA
+345 SEHSFATQLLIEKA
-359 YNQAQQLTDLDV
+359 QNQAQSLTDLDV

-381 LSKARHTEDII
+381 LSKARYTEDII
-392 EIHFND
+392 EIHFTD

-460 FLFVDD
+460 FLFVDH

-473 AKLDKQKTFT
+473 AQLDKHKTFT

-524 YLSWRWRTQARKG
+524 YFSWRWRTQARKG

-542 NKIRTLLEAIGETV
+542 NKIRTLLEAIGENV

-586 HKWDES
+586 HKWDET

-608 LVEPPEIIKEQYRSI
+608 LVEPPEIIKDQYRSI
-623 EKTKNTV
+623 EKTKSPS
-630 HYAIDIQDNAQHKA
+630 HYSINFQDSAQHKA
-644 KGATIGKQL
+644 KGVTIGNQL
-653 RSIRKQFDLSLLQVA
+653 RAIRKQFNLSLLQVS
-668 EELEISS
+668 EELEISP
-675 SYISNIERGIKT
+675 SYISNIERGVKT
-687 PSVKIQNNINR
+687 PSVKIQNNISR
-698 WLQKFY
+698 WMQKFM

>member
-1 MIKLLI
+1 
-7 CTYSTSHAVRIFFK
+7 
-21 EVFMIN
+21 MIN
-27 KTDYETVAFNQLEML
+27 KNDYENVAFNQLEML

-52 RKLFNKI
+52 RNLFNKI

-70 QKIASNDHNSKAITL
+70 QKIASNDHVTKASTL
-85 TKNVISSSFVIWDH
+85 TKNVITNSFVIWDH

-112 ITSRNRVII
+112 ISSRNRVIT
-121 EISKNI
+121 EIAKNI
-127 VSLLLQKYE
+127 VSFLLQQYE
-136 DHLTEAQ
+136 DQLNESQ
-143 RNKSTHNTALLFE
+143 KRKSTHRNALQVE
-156 QYVHRVEEMI
+156 KYIHRMENMI
-166 KANTFLGDD
+166 KANTFLGED
-175 TVWEELC
+175 TAWEEFC
-182 SWSQVYLTEWILEE
+182 SWFQVYLTEWVLEE
-196 LESMYGFDTM
+196 LESLIGYDMM
-206 FQMSTQEL
+206 NQMSNEDL
-214 NELFYQQLTKNLASN
+214 NEVFYQQMTKNLSSN
-229 ETFLSKYTNLV
+229 DMFISKYTNIV
-240 NNYMTDWFY
+240 NNYMTEWFHN
-249 KISAAMKLADLTAAE
+249 IIESMKLAILTTEE
-264 IEGMLQIATPNNQ
+264 IESMLQITTPKNQ
-277 DALSL
+277 DTLPLSKSIALSL
-282 SKMITSTLGVDQHLH
+282 GVEQHLH

-314 SFHRLDN
+314 NFQRIEN

-335 GIIQIRPFHI
+335 GIIQIRPFQSTEH
-345 SEVAIPPQWLIEKA
+345 SFATQLLIEKA
-359 YNQAQQLTDLDV
+359 QNQAQSLTDLDV

-381 LSKARHTEDII
+381 LSKARYTEDII
-392 EIHFND
+392 EIHFTD

-460 FLFVDD
+460 FLFVDH
-466 NRNEYDI
+466 NRIEYDI
-473 AKLDKQKTFT
+473 AQLDKHKTFT

-524 YLSWRWRTQARKG
+524 YFSWRWRTQARKG

-542 NKIRTLLEAIGETV
+542 NKIRTLLEAIGENV

-586 HKWDES
+586 HKWDET

-608 LVEPPEIIKEQYRSI
+608 LVEPPEIIKDQYRSI
-623 EKTKNTV
+623 EKTKSAS
-630 HYAIDIQDNAQHKA
+630 HYSLNFQDSAQHKA
-644 KGATIGKQL
+644 KGVTIGNQL
-653 RSIRKQFDLSLLQVA
+653 RAIRKQFNLSLLQVS
-668 EELEISS
+668 EELEISP
-675 SYISNIERGIKT
+675 SYISNIERGVKT
-687 PSVKIQNNINR
+687 PSVKIQNNISR
-698 WLQKFY
+698 WMQKFM

>member
-1 MIKLLI
+1 
-7 CTYSTSHAVRIFFK
+7 
-21 EVFMIN
+21 MIN
-27 KTDYETVAFNQLEML
+27 KNDYENVAFNQLEML

-52 RKLFNKI
+52 RNLFNKI

-70 QKIASNDHNSKAITL
+70 QKIASNDHATKASTL
-85 TKNVISSSFVIWDH
+85 TKNVITNSFVIWDH

-112 ITSRNRVII
+112 ISSRNRVIT
-121 EISKNI
+121 EIAKNI
-127 VSLLLQKYE
+127 VSFLLQQYE
-136 DHLTEAQ
+136 DQLNESLK
-143 RNKSTHNTALLFE
+143 RKSTHRNALQVE
-156 QYVHRVEEMI
+156 KYIHRMENMI
-166 KANTFLGDD
+166 KANTFLGED
-175 TVWEELC
+175 TAWEEFC
-182 SWSQVYLTEWILEE
+182 SWFQVYLTEWVLEE
-196 LESMYGFDTM
+196 LESLIGYDMM
-206 FQMSTQEL
+206 NQMSNEDL
-214 NELFYQQLTKNLASN
+214 NEVFYQQMTKNLSSN
-229 ETFLSKYTNLV
+229 DMFISKYTNIV
-240 NNYMTDWFY
+240 NNYMTEWFHN
-249 KISAAMKLADLTAAE
+249 IIESMKLAILTTEE
-264 IEGMLQIATPNNQ
+264 IESMLQITTPKNH
-277 DALSL
+277 DTLPLSKSIALSL
-282 SKMITSTLGVDQHLH
+282 GVEQHLH

-314 SFHRLDN
+314 NFQRIEN

-335 GIIQIRPFHI
+335 GIIQIRPFQP
-345 SEVAIPPQWLIEKA
+345 SEHSFATQLLIEKA
-359 YNQAQQLTDLDV
+359 QNQAQSLTDLDV

-381 LSKARHTEDII
+381 LSKARYTEDII
-392 EIHFND
+392 EIHFTD

-410 GEGRRGGYEQQ
+410 GEGRRGEYEQQ

-460 FLFVDD
+460 FLFVDH

-473 AKLDKQKTFT
+473 AQLDKHKTFT

-524 YLSWRWRTQARKG
+524 YFSWRWRTQARKG

-542 NKIRTLLEAIGETV
+542 NKIRTLLEAIGENV

-586 HKWDES
+586 HKWDET

-608 LVEPPEIIKEQYRSI
+608 LVEPPEIIKDQYRSI
-623 EKTKNTV
+623 EKTKSPS
-630 HYAIDIQDNAQHKA
+630 HYSINFQDSAQHKA
-644 KGATIGKQL
+644 KGVTIGNQL
-653 RSIRKQFDLSLLQVA
+653 RAIRKQFNLSLLQVS
-668 EELEISS
+668 EELEISP
-675 SYISNIERGIKT
+675 SYISNIERGVKT
-687 PSVKIQNNINR
+687 PSVKIQNNISR
-698 WLQKFY
+698 WMQKFM

>member
-1 MIKLLI
+1 
-7 CTYSTSHAVRIFFK
+7 
-21 EVFMIN
+21 MIN
-27 KTDYETVAFNQLEML
+27 KNDYENVAFNQLEML

-52 RKLFNKI
+52 RNLFNKI

-70 QKIASNDHNSKAITL
+70 QKIASNDHATKASTL
-85 TKNVISSSFVIWDH
+85 TKNVITNSFVIWDH

-112 ITSRNRVII
+112 ISSRNRVIT
-121 EISKNI
+121 EIAKNI
-127 VSLLLQKYE
+127 VSFLLQQYE
-136 DHLTEAQ
+136 DQLNESLK
-143 RNKSTHNTALLFE
+143 RKSTHRNALQVE
-156 QYVHRVEEMI
+156 KYIHRMENMI
-166 KANTFLGDD
+166 KANTFLGED
-175 TVWEELC
+175 TAWEEFC
-182 SWSQVYLTEWILEE
+182 SWFQVYLTEWVLEE
-196 LESMYGFDTM
+196 LESLIGYDMM
-206 FQMSTQEL
+206 NQMSNEDL
-214 NELFYQQLTKNLASN
+214 NEVFYQQMTKNLSSN
-229 ETFLSKYTNLV
+229 DMFISKYTNIV
-240 NNYMTDWFY
+240 NNYMTEWFHN
-249 KISAAMKLADLTAAE
+249 IIESMKLAILTTEE
-264 IEGMLQIATPNNQ
+264 IESMLQITTPKNH
-277 DALSL
+277 DTLPLSKSIALSL
-282 SKMITSTLGVDQHLH
+282 GVEQHLH

-314 SFHRLDN
+314 NFQRIEN

-335 GIIQIRPFHI
+335 GIIQIRPFQP
-345 SEVAIPPQWLIEKA
+345 SEHSFATQLLIEKA
-359 YNQAQQLTDLDV
+359 QNQAQSLTDLDV

-381 LSKARHTEDII
+381 LSKARYTEDII
-392 EIHFND
+392 EIHFTD

-460 FLFVDD
+460 FLFVDH

-473 AKLDKQKTFT
+473 AQLDKHKTFT

-524 YLSWRWRTQARKG
+524 YFSWRWRTQARKG

-542 NKIRTLLEAIGETV
+542 NKIRTLLEAIGENV

-586 HKWDES
+586 HKWNET

-608 LVEPPEIIKEQYRSI
+608 LVEPPEIIKDQYRSI
-623 EKTKNTV
+623 EKTKSPSRYSINF
-630 HYAIDIQDNAQHKA
+630 QDSAQHKA
-644 KGATIGKQL
+644 KGVTIGNQL
-653 RSIRKQFDLSLLQVA
+653 RAIRKQFNLSLLQVS
-668 EELEISS
+668 EELEISP
-675 SYISNIERGIKT
+675 SYISNIERGVKT
-687 PSVKIQNNINR
+687 PSVKIQNNISR
-698 WLQKFY
+698 WMQKFM